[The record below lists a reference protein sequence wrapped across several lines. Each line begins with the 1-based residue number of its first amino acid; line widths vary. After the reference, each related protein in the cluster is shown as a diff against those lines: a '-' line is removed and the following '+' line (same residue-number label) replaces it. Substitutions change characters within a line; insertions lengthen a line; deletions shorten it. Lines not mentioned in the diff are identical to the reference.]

1 MRKSAGILLYRIKDS
16 FPEFFLV
23 HPGGPFWRGKD
34 KAAWSIPKG
43 EFPEDEE
50 PLTAAKREFEEETGK
65 KISGSFIELNP
76 VKQKGGKLV
85 YAWAIE
91 GEIDADKI
99 ISNTYKIEWPYKS
112 GKWQTYPEVDK
123 AGWFTVVE
131 AKEKI
136 NPAQSALIDD
146 LLSRLVSLTADR
158 TADDD

>member
-23 HPGGPFWRGKD
+23 HPGGPFWKGKD

-112 GKWQTYPEVDK
+112 GKWQTYPEVD
-123 AGWFTVVE
+123 
-131 AKEKI
+131 
-136 NPAQSALIDD
+136 
-146 LLSRLVSLTADR
+146 
-158 TADDD
+158 